1 MLTTQQKQ
9 HFETFGFLVLRQLFT
24 PQEIDLIRRE
34 SNAVL
39 RANRQDKP
47 FPGEKRQAMI
57 PFFELN
63 PRLQWLIED
72 DRIYALGEDL
82 LGPDFIL
89 NATEGN
95 LHVGDTQWHGGGL
108 DVEPVPH
115 IKIAFYLEPNTKD
128 TGALRFIPGTHKLE
142 LRKLIQ
148 PLTAQQD
155 DPTAMPFGVVGADIP
170 SVVIESQPGD
180 VVIFPETLWHGAFG
194 GPPGR
199 SQHAINF
206 MANPVTDEEVAYV
219 KGLYEGW
226 NYSLHPP
233 EQLINSD
240 RPRLRRMVSRLV
252 ELGFGPPKPTPL
264 FV

>member
-1 MLTTQQKQ
+1 MLTIQQKQ

-24 PQEIDLIRRE
+24 PQEIDVIRRE
-34 SNAVL
+34 SDAVL
-39 RANRQDKP
+39 RENRQGKP

-108 DVEPVPH
+108 DAEPVPH

-142 LRKLIQ
+142 RRKLIQ

-155 DPTAMPFGVVGADIP
+155 DPTAMPFGVAWVRTFPASSSNRSPAMSSSFQKHYGTGRSAAHRDAPSTP
-170 SVVIESQPGD
+170 SVSWQ
-180 VVIFPETLWHGAFG
+180 
-194 GPPGR
+194 
-199 SQHAINF
+199 
-206 MANPVTDEEVAYV
+206 
-219 KGLYEGW
+219 
-226 NYSLHPP
+226 
-233 EQLINSD
+233 
-240 RPRLRRMVSRLV
+240 
-252 ELGFGPPKPTPL
+252 TP
-264 FV
+264 

>member
-1 MLTTQQKQ
+1 MLTIQQKQ

-24 PQEIDLIRRE
+24 PREIDFIRHE
-34 SNAVL
+34 SDAVL
-39 RANRQDKP
+39 RENRQGKP

-82 LGPDFIL
+82 LGHNFIL

-108 DVEPVPH
+108 DPEPVPH

-142 LRKLIQ
+142 YRKRIQ

-155 DPTAMPFGVVGADIP
+155 DPTATPFGVAGTDVP

-180 VVIFPETLWHGAFG
+180 VIIFPETLWHGAFG

-206 MANPVTDEEVAYV
+206 MANPVTDEQIAYI

-226 NYSLHPP
+226 NFSLHPA
-233 EQLINSD
+233 EEMVNSS
-240 RPRLRRMVSRLV
+240 RPRLRGMVSRLV